1 MRLLAAGVTVTR
13 TAGDLTRYH
22 GKMMII
28 DRRELWIFTFNYT
41 HLDIERSR
49 SFALVTNQS
58 SVVEEAG
65 RLFDADAKRRPYE
78 PGSSA
83 LVVSP
88 ANARTDLA
96 KFI

>member
-1 MRLLAAGVTVTR
+1 MTKTVTCSISFRHEAEPVASCFGSRMAPLEMRLLAAGVTVTR

-49 SFALVTNQS
+49 SFALVTKQS
-58 SVVEEAG
+58 SVVQEAG
-65 RLFDADAKRRPYE
+65 E
-78 PGSSA
+78 
-83 LVVSP
+83 
-88 ANARTDLA
+88 TE
-96 KFI
+96 